1 MSPEQRARMHRFM
14 ATQYRIAAA
23 KEDLCA
29 ALATTSATLMEL
41 GRVMAEAE
49 AYEVAHHPDLAELNV
64 QLDSFYGGSQ

>member
-1 MSPEQRARMHRFM
+1 MSPERRAQMHRFM

-41 GRVMAEAE
+41 GRAMAEAE

-64 QLDSFYGGSQ
+64 QLDGFYGEVL